1 MVRNVMLNLSFLM
14 MKIKKVM
21 TYKNLKRKTK
31 VGFIEIFSQEIYF
44 LKVPIRF
51 FWEAIAYKK
60 YHFENYARMN
70 SFLNLF
76 L

>member
-44 LKVPIRF
+44 PKVPIRF
-51 FWEAIAYKK
+51 FWEAIAHKNK
-60 YHFENYARMN
+60 NAFQ
-70 SFLNLF
+70 
-76 L
+76 